1 MPLMNLLKS
10 QDDIRGV
17 PDYPRI
23 PFKIILTWDHLTVSE
38 REFAA
43 TGRGAGAGEG
53 REAVRERRGRRER
66 GQPRRAQRGPGKPGP
81 AHGRGVE
88 PARDPPRGRLVPSFG
103 RRQPR
108 HELEPEPAALLV
120 HAGRRSAGHAAA
132 TAAAVRRV
140 PAVAGPRLVVRAIRG
155 GGGGLRQPLR
165 RRPLG
170 PRRGSGC
177 LVCDTRRQSLGLG
190 G

>member
-1 MPLMNLLKS
+1 MW
-10 QDDIRGV
+10 
-17 PDYPRI
+17 DY
-23 PFKIILTWDHLTVSE
+23 LTVSE

-66 GQPRRAQRGPGKPGP
+66 GQPRRAQRGPGEPG
-81 AHGRGVE
+81 AAYGCGVE
-88 PARDPPRGRLVPSFG
+88 PARDPPRGRLVPSLG
-103 RRQPR
+103 RGCRRQPR
-108 HELEPEPAALLV
+108 DELEPEPAALLV
-120 HAGRRSAGHAAA
+120 HAGRRPAGHAAA

-155 GGGGLRQPLR
+155 GGRGLRQPLR

-177 LVCDTRRQSLGLG
+177 LVRHTR
-190 G
+190 